1 MPRPLLVGILNI
13 TEDSFSDGGRYL
25 DPAAAIAQAR
35 RLVAGGADIVELG
48 AAASNIAAKAVT
60 AEEEIRRL
68 NPVIAAL
75 KGHGVP
81 VSIDAFQPE
90 TQRFALAQGAAYLND
105 IQGFPDAA
113 IYSDLAAASCQLIVM
128 HAVQGRGRARSV
140 DLGPDEVWRR
150 IGDFFTERLPRLERA
165 GITRERLILDPGM
178 GLFLSRLPEAS
189 LRVLVGLQELKQAF
203 GLPILISVSRKS
215 FLVRLTGHAD
225 PAELG
230 AATLAAELY
239 AALHGADFIRT
250 HDPMALRDALVVSEA
265 LEQSAGPILG

>member
-75 KGHGVP
+75 NGHGVP

-113 IYSDLAAASCQLIVM
+113 TKDSGDECWRLFALPARHVHNFGCIHPNTIV
-128 HAVQGRGRARSV
+128 G
-140 DLGPDEVWRR
+140 
-150 IGDFFTERLPRLERA
+150 
-165 GITRERLILDPGM
+165 
-178 GLFLSRLPEAS
+178 
-189 LRVLVGLQELKQAF
+189 
-203 GLPILISVSRKS
+203 
-215 FLVRLTGHAD
+215 
-225 PAELG
+225 
-230 AATLAAELY
+230 
-239 AALHGADFIRT
+239 
-250 HDPMALRDALVVSEA
+250 
-265 LEQSAGPILG
+265 